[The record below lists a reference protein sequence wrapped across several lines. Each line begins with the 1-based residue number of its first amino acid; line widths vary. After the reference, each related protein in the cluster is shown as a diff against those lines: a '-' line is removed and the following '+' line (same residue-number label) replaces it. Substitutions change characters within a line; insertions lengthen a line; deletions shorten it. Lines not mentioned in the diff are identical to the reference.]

1 MFHHFS
7 VGCCHGSVVTEVLSR
22 MCCHRSVTH
31 RTETCP
37 QHRSQGKFCTALQLF
52 TSFSRQ
58 VLYSVTAIYI
68 VLKAGS
74 VQRYS
79 CLHRSQG
86 EYCTALQLFTS
97 FTRRVL
103 YSVTAIYTVLK
114 AGSVQRYSYLHRSQ
128 GRFCTALQLFTS
140 FSRQVLYLSLIHI

>member
-58 VLYSVTAIYI
+58 VLYSVTATY
-68 VLKAGS
+68 
-74 VQRYS
+74 RN
-79 CLHRSQG
+79 
-86 EYCTALQLFTS
+86 TTLQLFT
-97 FTRRVL
+97 V
-103 YSVTAIYTVLK
+103 VHICTVLLHVRIFTK
-114 AGSVQRYSYLHRSQ
+114 LQLSALRLFTMALLLSALQHVQFFT
-128 GRFCTALQLFTS
+128 GLQLFTAYTA
-140 FSRQVLYLSLIHI
+140 LYRLQPFTAVSYTHLTLPTNHRV